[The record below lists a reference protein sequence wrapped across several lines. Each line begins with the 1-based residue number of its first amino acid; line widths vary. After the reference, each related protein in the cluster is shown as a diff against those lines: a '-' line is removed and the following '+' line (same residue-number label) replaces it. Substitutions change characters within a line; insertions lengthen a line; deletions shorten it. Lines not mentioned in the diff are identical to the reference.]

1 MASRKFARLNFVII
15 LISSLMGCSS
25 SRALPSAPAL
35 TPFEAHLSTQ
45 KIADGSLLTATI
57 KFNEPFSGKITGT
70 FEDEESDFFVV
81 PEIGPNIYQA
91 FFGIP
96 YGHKPGPADIKIKV
110 GSKLGT
116 LPFEIVDGN
125 YPAETLKVENSR
137 VNPPKKVMA
146 RIFKEMKETNA
157 VNSTLTPERY
167 WKGPFQKPIDSVI
180 TSGFGGK
187 RLYNG
192 HLKNYHGGLDFRAPM
207 GTPIH
212 AAGAGVVL
220 LAKNLYYSGNTVIID
235 HGYGLI
241 SMYFHM
247 SKFRVKKGDTVA
259 QGQLLGLSGK
269 TGRVTGPHL
278 HWQVIIHKIKVNPAA
293 LLEVGK

>member
-1 MASRKFARLNFVII
+1 LAAFETSV
-15 LISSLMGCSS
+15 SS
-25 SRALPSAPAL
+25 P
-35 TPFEAHLSTQ
+35 TV
-45 KIADGSLLTATI
+45 ADGTMVTATI
-57 KFNEPFSGKITGT
+57 KFKEPFSGKITGS
-70 FEDEESDFFVV
+70 FEDESSDFFLV
-81 PEIGPNIYQA
+81 PEIGPNVYQA

-96 YGHKPGPADIKIKV
+96 YGHKLGPADIKIKV
-110 GSKLGT
+110 GGKSGT
-116 LPFEIVDGN
+116 LPFEIVDGK
-125 YPAETLKVENSR
+125 YPAETLKVDNSR
-137 VNPPKKVMA
+137 VNPPKKVMS
-146 RIFKEMKETNA
+146 RIIRELHETGA
-157 VNSTLTPERY
+157 VNSTVTPERY
-167 WKGPFQKPIDSVI
+167 WKGPFQLPIDSKI
-180 TSGFGGK
+180 TSPFGGK

-192 HLKNYHGGLDFRAPM
+192 HLKNYHGGLDLRAPV

-220 LAKNLYYSGNTVIID
+220 MAKNLYYSGNTIIID

-241 SMYFHM
+241 TMYFHM
-247 SKFRVKKGDTVA
+247 SKFRVKKGDTIA